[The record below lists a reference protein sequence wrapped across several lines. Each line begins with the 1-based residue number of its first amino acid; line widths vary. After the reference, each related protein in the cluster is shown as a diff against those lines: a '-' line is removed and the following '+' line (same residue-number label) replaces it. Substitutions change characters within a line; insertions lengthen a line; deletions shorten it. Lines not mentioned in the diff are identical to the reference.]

1 MVFGREFEINLNH
14 EHFPEA
20 LEKIMVFLS
29 LLSFSVLVMHLSIE
43 RLYPAKFTATF
54 YGV

>member
-1 MVFGREFEINLNH
+1 MVFGREFEIDLNH

-20 LEKIMVFLS
+20 LEKVMVFLS
-29 LLSFSVLVMHLSIE
+29 LLSFSVLVMRLSME